1 MTEVRS
7 PLLVEDFEEGDRIY
21 VHDGMRHYDFGTVV
35 SIIDGLMEVKLE
47 SGYKFTL
54 HSPLPPRWGKPLQM
68 ELLVPGLTI
77 SAIGFSKKRVR
88 AIVVSYT
95 PGKELVLK
103 STHDDTNLRAYVP
116 GAMSLE
122 NQFKY
127 WEIEG

>member
-1 MTEVRS
+1 MNEVVS

-21 VHDGMRHYDFGTVV
+21 THDGMRHYEFGTVT
-35 SIIDGLMEVKLE
+35 SIARGLMDIHLD

-54 HSPLPPRWGKPLQM
+54 HSPLPDRWGKPLQ
-68 ELLVPGLTI
+68 LNILVPGIVI
-77 SAIGFSKKRVR
+77 SAIGFSGKRVR
-88 AIVVSYT
+88 AVVVSYT

-103 STHDDTNLRAYVP
+103 SNADDIDTRIYVP

-127 WEIEG
+127 WQIED